1 MKKIIAL
8 TFALLTIFSCRND
21 NELEIEPLVGNWEWT
36 LSSGGIDGRTETPT
50 STGKNKI
57 LSLKNDRTSTITINE
72 SVTQEGKYSLYK
84 DVSNLDHYK
93 RTYINFSNQI
103 DQMIISNE
111 DGKLVLSDDL
121 NDGFVSTYEKK

>member
-57 LSLKNDRTSTITINE
+57 LSLKNDRTYTITINE

>member
-8 TFALLTIFSCRND
+8 TFAILTIFSCRND

-57 LSLKNDRTSTITINE
+57 LSLKNDRTYTITINE